1 MRARGIG
8 SGEEDSSRFSG
19 ARNLFLPPEEGG
31 GPGPGDRAGGG
42 RVWGSSVNSTAK
54 GDAARMRQARP
65 RRRKVRRR
73 SGPPRARP
81 PGGLLRGAPARPR
94 GRPGRRARR
103 AWGRTLAGTR
113 GRPGRTQLQDPH
125 LHLRLL
131 PVIRRH
137 QIGGDNTTFTREA
150 GTGAAASSSLLNQ
163 SSSMRKPRSPFM
175 VAGAHLVSVQDQAER
190 GGVRGGAQVNGE
202 LGRWTYCFFYSGT
215 TNR

>member
-1 MRARGIG
+1 M
-8 SGEEDSSRFSG
+8 
-19 ARNLFLPPEEGG
+19 LFRS

-81 PGGLLRGAPARPR
+81 PGGLLRGALAGPR

-103 AWGRTLAGTR
+103 AWGRALAGTR

-175 VAGAHLVSVQDQAER
+175 VAEAHLVSVQDQAER
-190 GGVRGGAQVNGE
+190 GGVQGRSSSQWRARAMDILFFFLQRNNEPVSLLSGGKGVIFP
-202 LGRWTYCFFYSGT
+202 LLC
-215 TNR
+215 